1 MKERIL
7 YLIKQ
12 RLFFILLFV
21 VFKIVFLIYHGN
33 GINLKDYAD
42 VIIHGLTMDNTVA
55 AYFCVI
61 PTILTFIS
69 VLWNGPLLYK
79 IWKFYI
85 GFAILACTAMI
96 LPDME
101 LYKYWGFRIDSSVL
115 MYLQYP
121 KEAFASVPLW
131 QPLLGIVI
139 WLALAHYLNILFV
152 RLILPQEFPAL
163 KGKKILKTGILFL
176 LIPAMFLSI
185 RGSVSA
191 STMNVGRAYYSENMF
206 LNHAAVNP
214 AFSFL
219 SSVFDQDSR
228 KGYKA
233 FQEDDFE
240 RLFYPLTD
248 KSGCSL
254 QSVVKPNSNLVFIV
268 LEGFSSSMIG
278 SLDSIYPSTPEID
291 KIAADGLLFSNFYGN
306 SYRTDRGLTSIMS
319 AMPAL
324 PDVSWMKYPS
334 KLSKLPSWIKSFEET
349 GYNTEMIYG
358 GDIDFTNMRLYFN
371 SLGFKKITSQDQ
383 FPKSL
388 RTASWGVHD
397 EYTFDY
403 LLESIKNSEGKPFVK
418 MLLTLSSHE
427 PYDVPF
433 SKSDDRVL
441 NSVQYTDSCIGHFIN
456 ALKATPEWDNT
467 LVVFVA
473 DHGTR
478 YPGEMQNYDIHRYRI
493 PFLWTGGA
501 LLEKGKNETIASQ
514 TDIAKTILCQF
525 GLTSKFDFPLSKNI
539 LSADAPRFGFFIYKN
554 GYGVVND
561 SGLVAHD
568 FDLKETILKDGVNTD
583 SLLTQGKVILQY
595 LENELETL

>member
-21 VFKIVFLIYHGN
+21 VFKILFLIYHGN
-33 GINLKDYAD
+33 GIALKDYAD
-42 VIIHGLTMDNTVA
+42 VILHGLAMDNTVA

-69 VLWNGPLLYK
+69 VFRNGPALYK
-79 IWKFYI
+79 IWRIYT
-85 GFAILACTAMI
+85 GFAILMCTAMI

-139 WLALAHYLNILFV
+139 WLGVAHYLNVFFFRFILHKEFKPV
-152 RLILPQEFPAL
+152 RN
-163 KGKKILKTGILFL
+163 KKVLSAVTLFL
-176 LIPAMFLSI
+176 FIPVMFLSI

-219 SSVFDQDSR
+219 SSVFDQDKRSGFR
-228 KGYKA
+228 S
-233 FQEDDFE
+233 FTEEEFE
-240 RLFYPLTD
+240 HLFNPMKDREHGNTE
-248 KSGCSL
+248 
-254 QSVVKPNSNLVFIV
+254 SVVKPNSNLVFVV

-278 SLDSIYPSTPEID
+278 ALDSVYPSTPEID
-291 KIAADGLLFSNFYGN
+291 SIAAEGLLFTNFYGN

-334 KLSKLPSWIKSFEET
+334 KLSRLPSWIKSFEQE

-371 SLGFKKITSQDQ
+371 SLGFKKITSQEQ
-383 FPKSL
+383 FPKEL

-403 LLESIKNSEGKPFVK
+403 LLESIRKDGDKPFVK

-427 PYDVPF
+427 PYDVPY

-441 NSVQYTDSCIGHFIN
+441 NSMLYTDSCIGHFIRE
-456 ALKATPEWDNT
+456 LKKTPQWENT

-473 DHGTR
+473 DHATR
-478 YPGEMQNYDIHRYRI
+478 YPGDMQNYDIQRYRI

-501 LLEKGKNETIASQ
+501 LQQQGKISTIGSQ
-514 TDIAKTILCQF
+514 TDIAKTMLCQF
-525 GLTSKFDFPLSKNI
+525 GLPSEYDFPLSKN
-539 LSADAPRFGFFIYKN
+539 LFDKESPKFGFFIYKN
-554 GYGVVND
+554 GYGVVRD
-561 SGLVAHD
+561 SSGVAHD
-568 FDLKETILKDGVNTD
+568 FDLKETIVKEGPGTD

-595 LENELETL
+595 LENELESR